1 MSKTLVI
8 YISFSGVTKKVA
20 ERVSEFLNSD
30 ILEIKPAIPYTNEDL
45 NWNDLMSRSSKE
57 MQDSDSR
64 PEIEELGDI
73 SSYDIIYIGYPIW
86 WGTYPREINTFMDK
100 YDLAGKTIIPFC
112 TSGGTGISKSIRDFK
127 KFLPNSDVKEGKRL
141 SVYDV
146 ESWIKSINI

>member
-1 MSKTLVI
+1 
-8 YISFSGVTKKVA
+8 
-20 ERVSEFLNSD
+20 
-30 ILEIKPAIPYTNEDL
+30 
-45 NWNDLMSRSSKE
+45 MSRSSKE